1 MAEQVILISNG
12 KNDKEMKP
20 YIISHMMASIDG
32 RIDCDMTEQIDP
44 TDSYYEALDK
54 LKCQSQL
61 MGRVTMQIHYADS
74 EPFEAKDKTP
84 IGKQEEFVALKAEGY
99 TIAIDTM
106 GKLRW
111 NSFSYD
117 GRPLLVITS
126 ESCPKEYLDTLT
138 AQKISWIAVGE
149 KKIDLAHAM
158 EILYDTF
165 GVERL
170 AVVGGGHINGAFLV
184 AGLLN
189 EVSVMIGAGID
200 GRKGMTAVFDGI
212 EDSKRPATLLKLESV
227 EQVNEGTVWLRY
239 KFK

>member
-1 MAEQVILISNG
+1 
-12 KNDKEMKP
+12 MKP
-20 YIISHMMASIDG
+20 YIISHMMSSIDG
-32 RIDCDMTEQIDP
+32 RIDCAMTEQIDSS
-44 TDSYYEALDK
+44 DSYYEALDK
-54 LKCQSQL
+54 LNCQSQL

-74 EPFEAKDKTP
+74 EPFVAKDKTP
-84 IGKQEEFVALKAEGY
+84 IGRQDEFMALKAEGY

-111 NSFSYD
+111 TSFCYD

-126 ESCPKEYLDTLT
+126 ENCPKEYLDTLT
-138 AQKISWIAVGE
+138 AQKISWIAVGKE
-149 KKIDLAHAM
+149 QIDLVHAM
-158 EILYDTF
+158 EILHDKF
-165 GVERL
+165 GVKRL
-170 AVVGGGHINGAFLV
+170 AVVGGGHINGAFLQ

-212 EDSKRPATLLKLESV
+212 EDANRPATLLKLESV

-239 KFK
+239 IFK